1 MDERLSP
8 HDGVRGL
15 RLKTKEK
22 ATLVLVDGTVLE
34 GWSFGAPGET
44 VGEVVFHTGMT
55 GYQEILTDPSYRG
68 QLVTMTYTQIGNTG
82 VNPEDTESCR
92 VWVNGFIV
100 KEYIDAPSNFRSRE
114 SLGQYLKEQGVVAI
128 EGVDTRFLT
137 RRLRDHGSQQ
147 GIIATG
153 GRAPDELL
161 KIARNAPGIVG
172 RDLVKEVT
180 CGRSREFYEGAWKLG
195 AGYATPAKEPR
206 FKVAAM
212 DFGLKTNIARML
224 ADRGCKVIVVP
235 AGAGA
240 DEILAHDPDGLFL
253 SNGPGDPEGVPYA
266 FAAVRKIMEAR
277 PELPIF
283 GICLG
288 HQLLGLALG
297 SKTNKLKFGHHGA
310 NHPVMDLATRE
321 VAITSQNHNF
331 AVPLEFFDH
340 PDSPVLMTH
349 VNLND
354 KTCEGMRHKTRPVFS
369 VQYHP
374 EASPGPHDAA
384 GLFNRFI
391 ALMEEP

>member
-1 MDERLSP
+1 M
-8 HDGVRGL
+8 
-15 RLKTKEK
+15 KIKEK
-22 ATLVLVDGTVLE
+22 ATLVLVDGTVLT
-34 GWSFGAPGET
+34 GWSFGAAGET

-82 VNPEDTESCR
+82 INPEDMESCR

-100 KEYIDAPSNFRSRE
+100 KEYIDTPSNFRSRE
-114 SLGQYLKEQGVVAI
+114 SLGQYLSEQGVVAI
-128 EGVDTRFLT
+128 EGIDTRFLT
-137 RRLRDHGSQQ
+137 RHLRDHGSQQ

-153 GRAPDELL
+153 DRDPDELL
-161 KIARNAPGIVG
+161 QIARKAPGIVG

-180 CGRSREFYEGAWKLG
+180 CECSHEFYEGTWKLG
-195 AGYATPAKEPR
+195 LGHRAPEKEPR
-206 FKVAAM
+206 FRVAAM
-212 DFGLKTNIARML
+212 DFGLKTNIVRML
-224 ADRGCKVIVVP
+224 AERGCKVIVVP
-235 AGAGA
+235 AATTA
-240 DEILAHDPDGLFL
+240 AEILGHEPDGIFL

-266 FAAVRKIMEAR
+266 FAAVRQIMEKR
-277 PELPIF
+277 PKLPIF

-297 SKTNKLKFGHHGA
+297 CKTIKLKFGHHGA
-310 NHPVMDLATRE
+310 NHPVMDLSTRE

-331 AVPLEFFDH
+331 AVPLEFFNG
-340 PDSPVLMTH
+340 PDSPVVMTH

-354 KTCEGMRHKTRPVFS
+354 HTCEGMRHKTRPVFS

-384 GLFNRFI
+384 GLFNHFI
-391 ALMEEP
+391 ELMEER